1 MVVVGIVVRIRREHA
16 NGKPIKAIAGG
27 INGTALRS
35 ELADRIDRTPHRTA
49 RRRVAVRMT
58 MPIMF
63 IRREPQRGSGRE

>member
-1 MVVVGIVVRIRREHA
+1 MVVVGTVVRIRREHA
-16 NGKPIKAIAGG
+16 NGKPTKAIAGG

-35 ELADRIDRTPHRTA
+35 ELADRLIGRRTA
-49 RRRVAVRMT
+49 CRRVAVRMT